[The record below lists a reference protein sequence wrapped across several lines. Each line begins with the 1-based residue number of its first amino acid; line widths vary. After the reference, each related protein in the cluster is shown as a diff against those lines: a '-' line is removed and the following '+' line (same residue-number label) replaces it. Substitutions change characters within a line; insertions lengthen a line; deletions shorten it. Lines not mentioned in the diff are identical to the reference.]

1 MDVSAIEVKILLF
14 SLRQFVAVVVVK
26 IFCGTSLKQFSRQ
39 ILVTVPQCL
48 EILFLSPRRQD
59 WTKNIKYVIFDEV
72 DGAKRSSLKLP
83 SWHI

>member
-1 MDVSAIEVKILLF
+1 M
-14 SLRQFVAVVVVK
+14 
-26 IFCGTSLKQFSRQ
+26 FCFQ

-72 DGAKRSSLKLP
+72 MCILIS
-83 SWHI
+83 